1 MNNNKVCYNID
12 TLFVDDLP
20 VTIRTKL
27 PGDKI
32 KTKSGTSK
40 VSDILTNNKVTYLE
54 RNYTLIVIYNNEVKN
69 VLIYQN
75 DEEDI

>member
-1 MNNNKVCYNID
+1 M
-12 TLFVDDLP
+12 
-20 VTIRTKL
+20 
-27 PGDKI
+27 I
-32 KTKSGTSK
+32 KWALIK

-54 RNYTLIVIYNNEVKN
+54 RNHTLIVIYNNEVKN